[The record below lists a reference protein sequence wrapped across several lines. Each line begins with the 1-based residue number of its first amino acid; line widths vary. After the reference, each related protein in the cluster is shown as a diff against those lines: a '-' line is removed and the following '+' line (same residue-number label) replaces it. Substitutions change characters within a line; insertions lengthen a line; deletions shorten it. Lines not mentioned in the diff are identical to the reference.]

1 LKNTTKVLLFL
12 VLLCFL
18 LCACDS
24 ASDHPGEAKTPSGS
38 SVMAG
43 RDYLEVLST
52 FTDKGFTNVKLE
64 PIEDLITGWLTKDGE
79 VEKVTVGDNE
89 NYSPDQWVPADSEV
103 IIYYHTFPSDDNTNT
118 GGSAK
123 DPTTDT
129 TGDGCDGFFDWIN
142 KNVQEF
148 GFELNSDGQS
158 YTLTEYNYLSPDATD
173 IAEIPSTYAGL
184 PVTKIASQTF
194 YACSTVTSVIIP
206 EGITEIGSY
215 AFYHC
220 ENLETISF
228 PTTLRIINEYAFE
241 GCDSITSVNIP
252 WAIDVGF
259 RAFYECES
267 LKTVVIGNST
277 NEASFIN
284 GYAFYK
290 CGKLETATLEGVTTI
305 DGHAFTYCESLKT
318 VTVSK
323 GLAKIGDSA
332 FEFCGALETIYFNG
346 TREDFANVDLWPWWN
361 KDTGDYEEIYT
372 EE

>member
-1 LKNTTKVLLFL
+1 MKNTTKALLL
-12 VLLCFL
+12 IILLSFL

-24 ASDHPGEAKTPSGS
+24 AADHPGEAKTPSGS
-38 SVMAG
+38 SAMAG
-43 RDYLEVLST
+43 RDYQEVLSA

-64 PIEDLITGWLTKDGE
+64 PIEDLITGWLTEDGE
-79 VEKVTVGDNE
+79 VEKVTVGGDE
-89 NYSPDQWVPADSEV
+89 DYSPDQWVPAETEV

-118 GGSAK
+118 GGS
-123 DPTTDT
+123 TE
-129 TGDGCDGFFDWIN
+129 DGNGGFFDQLN
-142 KNVQEF
+142 KDVPEF
-148 GFELNSDGQS
+148 EFELNSDGQS

-173 IAEIPSTYAGL
+173 TADIPATYEGL
-184 PVTKIASQTF
+184 PVTKIASQAF
-194 YACSTVTSVIIP
+194 YACSAVKTVIIP

-220 ENLETISF
+220 ENIENISF

-241 GCDSITSVNIP
+241 GCDSITSVDIP
-252 WAIDVGF
+252 WAINVGF
-259 RAFYECES
+259 RAFYECEN
-267 LKTVVIGNST
+267 LKTVVIGNAT
-277 NEASFIN
+277 NGTSFIDE
-284 GYAFYK
+284 YAFYK

-323 GLAKIGDSA
+323 GLTKIGDSA
-332 FEFCGALETIYFNG
+332 FEFCGTLETIYFNG